1 MFGIPGGDIGDFFAK
16 KSAFQSKEWA
26 RWANAWEVYKVLGLY
41 VIDNAW
47 WRFLFFEIASIAAP
61 FRERKEDIP
70 ELVNHFFKK
79 HNAGHL
85 IGKLNS
91 GFYDD
96 LMEYDWPGNVR
107 QLENTVERMIATSD
121 LTISSKLAKTA
132 ANPHASRSGKVDD
145 TNDGPLRYPDYEV
158 FMTEKESEI
167 LSWALDESGDN
178 ITKAAELLGLP
189 RGTLRSKLAKLK
201 WKQSRKWKKRKL
213 F

>member
-1 MFGIPGGDIGDFFAK
+1 M
-16 KSAFQSKEWA
+16 
-26 RWANAWEVYKVLGLY
+26 
-41 VIDNAW
+41 
-47 WRFLFFEIASIAAP
+47 
-61 FRERKEDIP
+61 
-70 ELVNHFFKK
+70 
-79 HNAGHL
+79 

-201 WKQSRKWKKRKL
+201 WKQSRK
-213 F
+213 